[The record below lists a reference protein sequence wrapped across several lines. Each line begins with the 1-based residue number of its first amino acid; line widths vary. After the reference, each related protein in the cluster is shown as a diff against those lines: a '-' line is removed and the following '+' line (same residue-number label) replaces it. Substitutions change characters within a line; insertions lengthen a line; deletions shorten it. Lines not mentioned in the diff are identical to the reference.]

1 MKIRN
6 LIPLTPVIAAVCA
19 LSVSSISKAE
29 TASSVAQ
36 STISGKF
43 IGNGK
48 GADLKFV
55 KAEEDTPFND
65 QPAIKL
71 TFTEKDPATVKG
83 PVFGGELGC
92 MLTLRVHHDGEI
104 FGCQVAHTALK
115 KPSFSSSGEFKMLE
129 FTMVDGRISG
139 RVSSGKER
147 EFFGDRYDVDLTFT
161 TALGKGQDKTASSET
176 GGVKGSSLTAAQK
189 AFLDRYKKAFAAN
202 ETKTLSSFLY
212 TQGASAETVE
222 FFTLMQGASAGEQID
237 SIDLVKPS
245 KEELKRYNEPTEM
258 PDGEL
263 CKMPFSPTHQLVIVT
278 KDGSGGTSTS
288 RLPVGEHKGKL
299 VIPLPVPVKSSPQAT
314 AATAAKPSQ
323 SKSAAAPSADEIE
336 AKAQKAI
343 RDALKNLPKGLRP

>member
-29 TASSVAQ
+29 SSSSVPE

-43 IGNGK
+43 LGNGT

-55 KAEEDTPFND
+55 TAEEDTPFND
-65 QPAIKL
+65 KPAIKL

-115 KPSFSSSGEFKMLE
+115 KPSFSTSGEFKMLE
-129 FTMVDGRISG
+129 FKMSDGQITG
-139 RVSSGKER
+139 RVSSGEER

-161 TALGKGQDKTASSET
+161 TALAKGQDKAT
-176 GGVKGSSLTAAQK
+176 GSAAKPANGSLTSAQK
-189 AFLDRYKKAFAAN
+189 AFLDRYTKAFAAN
-202 ETKTLSSFLY
+202 DTKTLAGFLY
-212 TQGASAETVE
+212 TEGASAETVE
-222 FFTLMQGASAGEQID
+222 FFSMMQGASAGEQID
-237 SIDLVKPS
+237 TIDLIKPTD
-245 KEELKRYNEPTEM
+245 EELKRYNKPTEM

-263 CKMPFSPTHQLVIVT
+263 CKMPFSPSHQLVIVT

-299 VIPLPVPVKSSPQAT
+299 VIPLPVPVKPAPQSTT
-314 AATAAKPSQ
+314 ASAVKPGKSKPS
-323 SKSAAAPSADEIE
+323 AAPTADEIE
-336 AKAQKAI
+336 AKAQKAL

>member
-1 MKIRN
+1 MKIRH
-6 LIPLTPVIAAVCA
+6 LIPHTPVIAIVCA
-19 LSVSSISKAE
+19 LSVSSLSKAE
-29 TASSVAQ
+29 DSSSLSQ

-55 KAEEDTPFND
+55 TAEDDTPFND
-65 QPAIKL
+65 KPAIKL

-115 KPSFSSSGEFKMLE
+115 KPSFSSSGEFEMSE

-147 EFFGDRYDVDLTFT
+147 EFFGDRYDVDLTFN
-161 TALGKGQDKTASSET
+161 TALANGQKKTAASQTNGTT
-176 GGVKGSSLTAAQK
+176 GSLTAAHK
-189 AFLDRYKKAFAAN
+189 AFLDRYRKAFAAN
-202 ETKTLSSFLY
+202 DTKTLAGFLY
-212 TQGASAETVE
+212 TQGASADTVE
-222 FFTLMQGASAGEQID
+222 FFTMMQGASAGEQID
-237 SIDLVKPS
+237 SIDLIKPS

-263 CKMPFSPTHQLVIVT
+263 CKMPFSPSHQLVIVT
-278 KDGSGGTSTS
+278 RDGSGGTSTS

-299 VIPLPVPVKSSPQAT
+299 VIPLPVPVKSSPQA
-314 AATAAKPSQ
+314 ATATAVKPGK
-323 SKSAAAPSADEIE
+323 SKSTAAPSVEEIE

-343 RDALKNLPKGLRP
+343 RDAIKNLPKGLRP